1 MQGQSPLRKSMTG
14 CGCLLLVAV
23 LALLFYV
30 FTFGSTDA
38 GPPVEQAV
46 ALIAGFYALI
56 ASAGRRPSRSL
67 ARS

>member
-1 MQGQSPLRKSMTG
+1 
-14 CGCLLLVAV
+14 V

-46 ALIAGFYALI
+46 ALAL
-56 ASAGRRPSRSL
+56 SGYGL
-67 ARS
+67 ARTRAGPQARLRTSDARAA